1 MHKSTALIII
11 TIILYI
17 SFKINI
23 RFLRESSRGRYL
35 LLTKKIVRNQ
45 PENVN
50 CENQEKIFSY
60 KRFLLAKTYGLW

>member
-1 MHKSTALIII
+1 MHISTAPII

-17 SFKINI
+17 SFTINI
-23 RFLRESSRGRYL
+23 RFRRESSRRDSINEK
-35 LLTKKIVRNQ
+35 TKKIARNRHK
-45 PENVN
+45 NGN

>member
-1 MHKSTALIII
+1 MHISTAPIII

-17 SFKINI
+17 SFTINI
-23 RFLRESSRGRYL
+23 RFRRESSRRDSINE
-35 LLTKKIVRNQ
+35 KIARNRHK
-45 PENVN
+45 NGN